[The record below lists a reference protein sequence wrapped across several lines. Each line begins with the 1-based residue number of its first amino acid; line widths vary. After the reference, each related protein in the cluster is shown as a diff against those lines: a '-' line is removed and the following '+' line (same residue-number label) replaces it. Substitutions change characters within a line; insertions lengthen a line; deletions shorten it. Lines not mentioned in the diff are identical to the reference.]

1 MLGGRLQL
9 LPRCRGVTSL
19 LARSRDSS
27 RVIEGVY
34 SVAWQL
40 VHGWIDSA
48 FLGSLRLCS
57 ARHGENTA
65 SSTIA

>member
-1 MLGGRLQL
+1 M
-9 LPRCRGVTSL
+9 TSL

-40 VHGWIDSA
+40 VHGWIGSA

-57 ARHGENTA
+57 ARRGENTA